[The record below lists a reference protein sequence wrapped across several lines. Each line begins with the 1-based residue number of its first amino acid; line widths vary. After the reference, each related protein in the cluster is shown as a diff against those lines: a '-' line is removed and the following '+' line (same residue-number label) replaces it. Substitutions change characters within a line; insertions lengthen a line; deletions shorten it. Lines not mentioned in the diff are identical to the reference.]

1 MLEVFLRIS
10 NASFRTHAV
19 GICFLTLSVWT
30 CEILDF
36 SGLQANE
43 FSPKSNFIS
52 RHCADCHS
60 PDFAEGGFDVSKL
73 QGNLS
78 EKAEYDRWVQIYDR
92 VAAHEMPPADVSELS
107 DNERQQFLLETENW
121 LTTQRNQQ
129 FAELGRVQG
138 RRLNNLQL
146 ERSLHDLL
154 GIDIPLKVYFPEEQ
168 MVDGFTSVADGQI
181 MSHFQLEK
189 HLKVVDLALDEAFR
203 KGLYEDDSWTKTLAA
218 NTISRTR
225 PKSRT
230 REPEMLEGLAVTWT
244 SGLVFYGRLPA
255 TTAKEDGWYRFTV
268 RGKSL
273 KQPEDSGVWCTVR
286 SGRHVSG
293 SPIQKWIGAF
303 EATPEMREWTFEAWL
318 NRGEMIEIRPGDNTL
333 KKARFAGGQVGT
345 GEGGPQDVPG
355 IALESIV
362 MEKFHKHYSPA
373 ECRQAV
379 IGKLSKR
386 WDKTDQQIV
395 LESKAPAKDLRKLME
410 AFATRAFRR
419 PLEPGV
425 LDPYFNIA
433 MDSYQKNE
441 NLLDALRFGYRA
453 ILCSPR
459 FVYLQEDPGQLD
471 DYEVASRLSYFLWN
485 TMPDDQLLMLAGQ
498 KKLTDKNQLKQQVN
512 RMLSDPRGQ
521 DFVRD
526 FADEWLDMRLI
537 DFTEPDRRMFQKFD
551 VVVQQSMVEETLAF
565 LQNLLSKNLPVTHL
579 IDSDLTYLNSRLARY
594 YDIDQKLSDEL
605 VPVKLDTKSNR
616 GGLITQ
622 GSIMKITANGTTTS
636 PVVRGVWISE
646 RILGQP
652 IPPVPAGIPAIEPD
666 VRGATTIREML
677 EKHKTDASCASC
689 HVKIDPPGFALENFD
704 PAGQWRDT
712 YGKPKKKEVTGK
724 LIDTS
729 SEFVDG
735 RKFQTLEDF
744 QRLVVAQPEK
754 LAANVAEK
762 MITCGTGASVDF
774 TDRDEIEEIVS
785 ASAKQNYGF
794 RTILEE
800 VVTSPLFLT
809 K

>member
-1 MLEVFLRIS
+1 MLEVYLRKLI
-10 NASFRTHAV
+10 ASFKTDAAC
-19 GICFLTLSVWT
+19 ICFLMLSVWSFG
-30 CEILDF
+30 ILN
-36 SGLQANE
+36 STELQAKE
-43 FSPKSNFIS
+43 FSPKVNFIS

-60 PDFAEGGFDVSKL
+60 PDFAEGGFDASKL
-73 QGNLS
+73 QGNIS

-92 VAAHEMPPADVSELS
+92 VAAREMPPSDASELT
-107 DNERQQFLLETENW
+107 DEERQQFLLETENW

-146 ERSLHDLL
+146 ERSLHDLM

-168 MVDGFTSVADGQI
+168 MVDGFTSVADGQT

-189 HLKVVDLALDEAFR
+189 HLKVVDLALDEAFE
-203 KGLYEDDSWTKTLAA
+203 KGLYEDDSWTKTLDA

-230 REPEMLEGLAVTWT
+230 REPEMLDGLAVTWS
-244 SGLVFYGRLPA
+244 SGLTFYGRLPA

-286 SGRHVSG
+286 SGRHVSS

-333 KKARFAGGQVGT
+333 KKGRFAGGQVGA

-362 MEKFHKHYSPA
+362 MEKFHKYYSPE
-373 ECRQAV
+373 ECRQVV
-379 IGKLSKR
+379 IGNLSKS
-386 WDKTDQQIV
+386 WDKTEKRIV
-395 LESKAPAKDLRKLME
+395 LESKTPEEDLRKLME

-419 PLEPGV
+419 PLESGV
-425 LDPYFNIA
+425 LDPYYDIA
-433 MDSYQKNE
+433 LSVYKKDS
-441 NLLDALRFGYRA
+441 NLLDALRLGYRA

-459 FVYLQEDPGQLD
+459 FVYLQEEPGQLD
-471 DYEVASRLSYFLWN
+471 DYEIASRLSYFLWN
-485 TMPDDQLLMLAGQ
+485 TMPDEQLLKLAAQ
-498 KKLTDKNQLKQQVN
+498 KKLTDKNQLKLQVN
-512 RMLSDPRGQ
+512 RMLNDPRGH

-537 DFTEPDRRMFQKFD
+537 DFTEPDRRMFPKFD
-551 VVVQQSMVEETLAF
+551 VVVQQSMVEETVAF
-565 LQNLLSKNLPVTHL
+565 LQNLLSKNLPVTQL
-579 IDSDLTYLNSRLARY
+579 IDSDTTYLNSRLARY
-594 YDIDQKLSDEL
+594 YNIDQQLSDEL
-605 VPVKLDTKSNR
+605 VPVKLDPKSNR

-622 GSIMKITANGTTTS
+622 GSILKITANGTTTS

-652 IPPVPAGIPAIEPD
+652 IPPVPSGIPAIEPD

-677 EKHKTDASCASC
+677 EKHKSDPSCASC

-704 PAGQWRDT
+704 PAGQWRDN
-712 YGKPKKKEVTGK
+712 YGKPKKKSDSPK
-724 LIDTS
+724 SIDTS
-729 SEFVDG
+729 AEFVDG
-735 RKFQTLEDF
+735 RKFETLDDF

-785 ASAKQNYGF
+785 ASAKQKYGF